1 MFGGD
6 QPRSIQFASF
16 HSCIRQGGSSAA
28 FRLCCIENQYHCRV
42 LAPGRSRGQLAD
54 GAVFH
59 HGGYHGHPA
68 RPMAGNLSCAAL
80 SRAGPV
86 GDVFASTLPLLP
98 CDPRRTGTAHGTLP
112 GKVQRA
118 GVVHSAGGHGRRL
131 GENRSMAC
139 CDRHSRS
146 AGECRSSRRGS
157 RPFSGGHLGPD
168 VAL

>member
-1 MFGGD
+1 MFRGD

-16 HSCIRQGGSSAA
+16 HSCIGQGGGSAA
-28 FRLCCIENQYHCRV
+28 FRLCCIENQHHCRV
-42 LAPGRSRGQLAD
+42 LAAGRSRGQPAD

-59 HGGYHGHPA
+59 HGGCHRHTA
-68 RPMAGNLSCAAL
+68 RAMAGNQSSAAH
-80 SRAGPV
+80 SWAGPV
-86 GDVFASTLPLLP
+86 GDVFASSLPLLP

-118 GVVHSAGGHGRRL
+118 GLVPPAGGHGRGL

-139 CDRHSRS
+139 CGRHSRS

-157 RPFSGGHLGPD
+157 RPFSGGYLGPD

>member
-16 HSCIRQGGSSAA
+16 HSCIRQAGGSAA
-28 FRLCCIENQYHCRV
+28 FRLCCIENQHHCRV
-42 LAPGRSRGQLAD
+42 LAAGRSRGQPAD

-59 HGGYHGHPA
+59 HGGYHRHTA
-68 RPMAGNLSCAAL
+68 RAMAGNQ
-80 SRAGPV
+80 SRAACPRAGTV
-86 GDVFASTLPLLP
+86 GDVFTSALPLLP
-98 CDPRRTGTAHGTLP
+98 CNPWRTGTAHGTLP
-112 GKVQRA
+112 GKVRRA
-118 GVVHSAGGHGRRL
+118 GVVHPAGGHGRRL

-139 CDRHSRS
+139 RDRHSRS

-157 RPFSGGHLGPD
+157 RPFPGGHLGPD